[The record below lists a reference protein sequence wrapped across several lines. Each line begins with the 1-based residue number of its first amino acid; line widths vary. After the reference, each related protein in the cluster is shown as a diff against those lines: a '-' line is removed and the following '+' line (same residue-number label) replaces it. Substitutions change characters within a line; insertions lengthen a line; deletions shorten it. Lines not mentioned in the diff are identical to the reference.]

1 MESSIFRR
9 YDLRGR
15 YPDDFTSADF
25 EKIAQEFG
33 KMFPEGS
40 SLAVGFDARLS
51 GPELELHACR
61 GLEAL
66 GHLVHRL
73 GMVPTPLCYFH
84 VCVNN
89 LDGAIMITS
98 SHNPKDWNGAKL
110 MREKAIC
117 LTWED
122 GIEELQDKAVSAQK
136 EIQTSSSGSS
146 VNVNSQ
152 DAYVQHVTSAM
163 QVNSDLHVVVE
174 CSNGASGPI
183 LRRLLERLEV
193 SFELVNDKPDGNF
206 PAHEPDVFLEEVENI
221 VANRILDVDA
231 DVGFAIDGDGDRLRM
246 FDNHGEPI
254 PNDMLTAWLAE
265 QILKNHPGST
275 ILHEVR
281 TGLSVDKFIRELG
294 GDVALCK
301 SGHSYVMAELM
312 RLYPKSYFAGELTG
326 HYFYAENY
334 FFDDA
339 LFALGKALE
348 ALSAKEKPISLLHNE
363 FPKIEEIPT
372 QKMEVPDAI
381 KHQAVENLVPALAH
395 LEGKAS
401 TLDGLRLDFD
411 DAFILVRAKNTE
423 AAIETRFQ
431 AETHNRL
438 LALRKEVLGAL
449 EDILQQLDGS

>member
-1 MESSIFRR
+1 MEPSIFRR

-25 EKIAQEFG
+25 EKIAHEFG
-33 KMFPEGS
+33 KMFPKGS

-61 GLEAL
+61 GLEAQ

-84 VCVNN
+84 VCIND

-122 GIEELQDKAVSAQK
+122 GIEELRNKTISSQK
-136 EIQTSSSGSS
+136 EIQTSSLRSS

-152 DAYVQHVTSAM
+152 DAYVQHVTSALK
-163 QVNSDLHVVVE
+163 VNSDLQVVVE
-174 CSNGASGPI
+174 CSNGASGPL
-183 LRRLLERLEV
+183 LRRILDRLGV
-193 SFELVNDKPDGNF
+193 KSELVNDEPDGNF
-206 PAHEPDVFLEEVENI
+206 PAHEPDVFLEEVEKI
-221 VANRILDVDA
+221 VADRILDVDA

-246 FDNHGEPI
+246 FDNHGESV

-265 QILKNHPGST
+265 QVLKSHPGST

-281 TGLSVDKFIRELG
+281 TGLSADKFIRDLG
-294 GDVALCK
+294 GDIAFCK

-339 LFALGKALE
+339 LFALAKTLE
-348 ALSAKEKPISLLHNE
+348 ALSAKGKSISLLRSE
-363 FPKIEEIPT
+363 FPEIEEIPT
-372 QKMEVPDAI
+372 QK
-381 KHQAVENLVPALAH
+381 
-395 LEGKAS
+395 
-401 TLDGLRLDFD
+401 
-411 DAFILVRAKNTE
+411 
-423 AAIETRFQ
+423 IE
-431 AETHNRL
+431 
-438 LALRKEVLGAL
+438 
-449 EDILQQLDGS
+449 